1 MLSPLEEGIQNRHEC
16 VAGFGEPVF
25 VADRAFVV
33 RRPRD
38 DACALQCLQPGRDA
52 VPWRAGA
59 RDDVAEA
66 GGPERDLAD
75 DEQRPS
81 FADEFERRRDRARP
95 AGKVGQRAVVMAS
108 VCQQ

>member
-1 MLSPLEEGIQNRHEC
+1 MPSPFQEGVEDGHEC

-25 VADRAFVV
+25 VADRAVV
-33 RRPRD
+33 VGGPGD
-38 DACALQCLQPGRDA
+38 DACALQSLQPGRDA
-52 VPWRAGA
+52 VPRRAGA

-75 DEQRPS
+75 DQQRPP
-81 FADEFERRRDRARP
+81 FTDEVERRGDRAGP
-95 AGKVGQRAVVMAS
+95 AGKLGQRDVVMPP